1 MKSQKATVIAARA
14 LVAITGKFLINL
26 SEAWNMT
33 LFDSFPGYWAS
44 QEALAVKNPPAKIG
58 DIRDVGLIPVLEDD
72 SELSLCQTYI

>member
-1 MKSQKATVIAARA
+1 
-14 LVAITGKFLINL
+14 
-26 SEAWNMT
+26 MT